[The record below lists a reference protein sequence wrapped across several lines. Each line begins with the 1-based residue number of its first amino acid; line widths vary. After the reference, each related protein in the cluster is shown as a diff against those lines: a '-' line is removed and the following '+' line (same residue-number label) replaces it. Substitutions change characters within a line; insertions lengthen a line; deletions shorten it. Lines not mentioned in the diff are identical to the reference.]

1 MTRKLLSR
9 AIACFISVIM
19 LVSLA
24 VPVGAQ
30 LQEHN
35 DGFIP
40 ITGVVGVPTT
50 ATAGQVVNL
59 NRAPAGP
66 ITIQPANATSAQGLL
81 DFHFVGGTGGLTAW
95 YMQGDLTIEGV
106 GPGTI
111 TISARVVDGLGP
123 GQNFYSSNFTIDVA
137 AALFVPVTGIGELPS
152 AAMVNQPLT
161 LTGDVQP
168 STATNRTIA
177 WSVYSAG
184 TTGAVINGNVFTASA
199 AGVAVVRA
207 TVANGAAVDTPFVY
221 NFEVEVVDDGGFVPV
236 TAITGVPSQL
246 ADPTPFAAGVGLRPT
261 TLRGVVE
268 PYGATNQTI
277 VWSVVDAGTT
287 GAAITNNVITVN
299 GVGSVTVRATVV
311 EGLGVSNF
319 TQDFTLEVVTP
330 RFTLTH
336 LSANGV
342 EDSAV
347 HMNEGWIRIDNEGG
361 NQLGI
366 GFRPLS
372 ERMELIIDDGWAF
385 KDMAGDGVLHPYVD
399 WRLDYRLR
407 AENLVEL
414 LSMHEIT
421 GLMMHS
427 GHTAA
432 ALNPSEANLNLI
444 RNGLRAILV
453 TTFPGG
459 GIGGVGNATQ
469 WTNRMQRYA
478 EDHCRLSIPIN
489 FSTDPRDY
497 GGGAMDMSMFPTNM
511 GLGATFDPFLAH
523 EIQRRKSA
531 EFRDVGITT
540 YLGPMID
547 LASEPRWYRFT
558 QTFSEDPVL
567 LTDMVDATV
576 SAFQSSFEYD
586 VNGNPVDIGWGLQ
599 SVSAMMKHF
608 SGDGASEGGRGSHS
622 QHGHFNVFPGSVDRY
637 GSPYPGFRM
646 HYMAF
651 TDGGMFP
658 QGLAGPARAMM
669 TNYSVAWDPAG
680 EGSMYISAT
689 GTPDPRGS
697 DFGVFGPHVATAIS
711 SYKNNLARRY
721 GFEGPITTDWGAHA
735 ARRWGTNLHGVEST
749 TVGYQV
755 MRVIMAGSDQIGGM
769 NNRAQMN
776 DAFNY
781 AARIYGY
788 EVAVA
793 RWEESGRRFS
803 ENFFLLGLFDNPYR
817 NLAETLDPVY
827 GVAGTSNAA
836 IAREARLRGVVMLSN
851 NITTE
856 VAGVEVHTPVV
867 TEDWFE
873 TQWPNFEEGLAY
885 RPTVYVPFEQRTA
898 AWAFPGPNAAGRAD
912 LRAELDRYFNV
923 ITDILVDGNVVRP
936 TAEVM
941 ATVDFAIV
949 FSRNPVNQPGGT
961 LWNQGWYGGTNS
973 YHPVTLQFS
982 PYVADGPYVRR
993 ESLAGHPVLAE
1004 RYEGSPTGFRTI
1016 AGAAGRPTF
1025 GTAPVGHVTP
1035 PVILTDPPTPIPGT
1049 DGIYWARE
1057 NRSYFGQPARIQN
1070 PDQLDA
1076 FRFTRDNVD
1085 GPVILGIDI
1094 WNPIIFAEVYDYVD
1108 AIFISFQ
1115 SQDYRSMLPLM
1126 LGQIEPSALLPV
1138 QMPLDMDAV
1147 ERQHEDVPRDM
1158 DVFVCSRGNGF
1169 DFAFGLNWSGRIQ
1182 DWRTERYDIPVRWT
1196 PVNNPAEFIHV
1207 TGINVPASV
1216 GVGQSITLSNV
1227 TSVVPENAS
1236 RSDIIWDVVDPGGT
1250 GALITDGVLT
1260 VTTPGTMTLRASV
1273 ISGGEWNRIFVETF
1287 EVEAIIYQFSG
1298 TNPNVLRA
1306 LLENED
1312 VILSTRSNLGIFTH
1326 HSPFVIPAGRTLTVE
1341 TALNISGNAELVV
1354 YGTLVVAEGGRINN
1368 QGGAGGTIRLAPGGT
1383 LVNNG
1388 HVENVTNSTFINN
1401 GTIINNERFEVRAG
1415 VTFGNVGVVIGVPLR
1430 IHQNAILVD

>member
-1 MTRKLLSR
+1 MRKTIKKSIAVILALVMMTGILPV
-9 AIACFISVIM
+9 A
-19 LVSLA
+19 LA
-24 VPVGAQ
+24 
-30 LQEHN
+30 
-35 DGFIP
+35 DDFIP
-40 ITGVVGVPTT
+40 ITGVAGVPTT
-50 ATAGQVVNL
+50 ATAGQVLNL
-59 NRAPAGP
+59 NRAPIGP
-66 ITIQPANATSAQGLL
+66 ITIQPANATSYHGLL
-81 DFHFVGGTGGLTAW
+81 DFHFHAGTGGLTAW
-95 YMQGDLTIEGV
+95 YMQGDLTIEGA

-111 TISARVVDGLGP
+111 TIFARVVDGLGP
-123 GQNFYSSNFTIDVA
+123 GVNFYSPHITIDVA
-137 AALFVPVTGIGELPS
+137 AAPFVPVTGIGDLPG
-152 AAMVNQPLT
+152 AALVNHPLT

-168 STATNRTIA
+168 PAATNRTIE
-177 WSVYSAG
+177 WSVYAAG
-184 TTGAVINGNVFTASA
+184 TTGAVIDDNVFTASA
-199 AGVAVVRA
+199 TGVATVRA
-207 TVANGAAVDTPFVY
+207 TITNGTAVDTPFVY
-221 NFEVEVVDDGGFVPV
+221 NFYIEVVDVGGFIPV
-236 TAITGVPSQL
+236 TEISGVPNQL

-268 PYGATNQTI
+268 PHNATNQNIT
-277 VWSVVDAGTT
+277 WSVVEAGTT
-287 GAAITNNVITVN
+287 GAQITNNVITVN
-299 GVGSVTVRATVV
+299 GVGNVTVRATVV
-311 EGLGVSNF
+311 DGLGVSNF

-342 EDSAV
+342 ETSEV

-366 GFRPLS
+366 GFRPIN

-414 LSMHEIT
+414 LSMYEIT

-432 ALNPSEANLNLI
+432 ALNPSVANLNLI
-444 RNGLRAILV
+444 NQGLRAILV

-469 WTNRMQRYA
+469 WTNRMQRHA

-511 GLGATFDPFLAH
+511 GLGATFDPFLAY

-531 EFRDVGITT
+531 EFRAVGITT

-558 QTFSEDPVL
+558 QTFSEDPLL
-567 LTDMVDATV
+567 LTDMVDATI

-586 VNGNPVDIGWGLQ
+586 ADGNPVDIGWGLQ
-599 SVSAMMKHF
+599 SVSTMMKHF

-622 QHGHFNVFPGSVDRY
+622 QFGHFNVFPGSVARY

-651 TDGGMFP
+651 VDGGMFP

-669 TNYSVAWDPAG
+669 TNYSVSWDPAG

-689 GTPDPRGS
+689 GAPDPRGA
-697 DFGVFGPHVATAIS
+697 DFGIFGPHVATAIS
-711 SYKNNLARRY
+711 SYRNNLARRY
-721 GFEGPITTDWGAHA
+721 GFEGPITTDWGAHNT
-735 ARRWGTNLHGVEST
+735 RRWGTNLHGVQST
-749 TVGYQV
+749 AVGYQV

-776 DAFNY
+776 DAFNW
-781 AARIYGY
+781 AAQLYGY

-817 NLAETLDPVY
+817 NVAETLDPVY
-827 GVAGTSNAA
+827 GVAGTSNAE

-856 VAGVEVHTPVV
+856 VNDVEVHTPVV
-867 TEDWFE
+867 TEDWFVE
-873 TQWPNFEEGLAY
+873 QWPNFENGPAY

-923 ITDILVDGNVVRP
+923 ITDTVVGGNVVRP

-941 ATVDFAIV
+941 ETVDFAIV

-961 LWNQGWYGGTNS
+961 LWNQGWYAGTNS
-973 YHPVTLQFS
+973 FHPVTLQFS
-982 PYVADGPYVRR
+982 EYVADGPYVRR
-993 ESLAGHPVLAE
+993 ESIAGHPVLAE
-1004 RYEGSPTGFRTI
+1004 RYAGSPTGFRTI
-1016 AGAAGRPTF
+1016 PGAAGRPTF
-1025 GTAPVGHVTP
+1025 GHAPVGHVTP
-1035 PVILTDPPTPIPGT
+1035 PVILTNPPTPIPGT
-1049 DGIYWARE
+1049 DGVYLARE
-1057 NRSYFGQPARIQN
+1057 NRSFFGNPARIQN

-1085 GPVILGIDI
+1085 GPVLLGIDI
-1094 WNPIIFAEVYDYVD
+1094 WNPIIFAEVYGYVD

-1126 LGQIEPSALLPV
+1126 LGQVEPSALLPV
-1138 QMPLDMDAV
+1138 QMPLDMNAV
-1147 ERQHEDVPRDM
+1147 ERQNEDVPRDV
-1158 DVFVCSRGNGF
+1158 DVFVCSRDNGF

-1182 DWRTERYDIPVRWT
+1182 DARTERYDVPVRWT
-1196 PVNNPAEFIHV
+1196 PVNSPAEFIPV
-1207 TGINVPASV
+1207 TEITAPDSVAVGRSTLLGDVSDVIPA
-1216 GVGQSITLSNV
+1216 
-1227 TSVVPENAS
+1227 NAS
-1236 RSDIIWDVVDPGGT
+1236 ESTIIWSVADPRGT
-1250 GALITDGVLT
+1250 GASITDGVL
-1260 VTTPGTMTLRASV
+1260 VAAEPGTMTLRAAV
-1273 ISGGEWNRIFVETF
+1273 LRGGEWNRLFVEYF
-1287 EVEAIIYQFSG
+1287 EVEAIAAARVELGELIEYANALVRGNYTAVNWTRMQSALVAGRNIFNNQNASQAQLEAA
-1298 TNPNVLRA
+1298 LRN
-1306 LLENED
+1306 LT
-1312 VILSTRSNLGIFTH
+1312 VTISNLR
-1326 HSPFVIPAGRTLTVE
+1326 P
-1341 TALNISGNAELVV
+1341 
-1354 YGTLVVAEGGRINN
+1354 
-1368 QGGAGGTIRLAPGGT
+1368 
-1383 LVNNG
+1383 
-1388 HVENVTNSTFINN
+1388 
-1401 GTIINNERFEVRAG
+1401 
-1415 VTFGNVGVVIGVPLR
+1415 
-1430 IHQNAILVD
+1430 